1 MFSDIA
7 GVRAALKARLAPA
20 LPDHWSIEEH
30 LSQPPTEYRAPLIT
44 FEFTR
49 LESAPDGQT
58 LGSGQVGAAVDIV
71 LGSPKTVEGGGEDD
85 VDQLALTL
93 VQVIDVQSDMFWSS
107 AEKQRLTAGQWVWRV
122 HTIVLTES
130 KEK

>member
-7 GVRAALKARLAPA
+7 GVRAALKERLAPD
-20 LPDHWSIEEH
+20 LPVRWSIEEN
-30 LSQPPTEYRAPLIT
+30 LKQPPTEYRAPLIT

-49 LESAPDGQT
+49 FEAAPDGQE
-58 LGSGQVGAAVDIV
+58 LGAGQVGAAVDLV
-71 LGSPKTVEGGGEDD
+71 LGSPMTADEKGEDD

-93 VQVIDVQSDMFWSS
+93 VQVLDRQSDMYWST
-107 AEKQRLTAGQWVWRV
+107 AEKQRLESGQWVWRI

-130 KEK
+130 KE

>member
-1 MFSDIA
+1 M
-7 GVRAALKARLAPA
+7 
-20 LPDHWSIEEH
+20 
-30 LSQPPTEYRAPLIT
+30 
-44 FEFTR
+44 
-49 LESAPDGQT
+49 
-58 LGSGQVGAAVDIV
+58 
-71 LGSPKTVEGGGEDD
+71 LGSPKTTEGGGEDD

>member
-7 GVRAALKARLAPA
+7 GIRTALKERLATS
-20 LPDHWSIEEH
+20 LPYGWEISEY
-30 LSQPPTEYRAPLIT
+30 LKQPPTEYRSPLIT

-49 LESAPDGQT
+49 LDSAPDGRE
-58 LGSGQVGAAVDIV
+58 LGAGQVGAAIDLV
-71 LGSPKTVEGGGEDD
+71 LGSPKTADATGEDD

-93 VQVIDVQSDMFWSS
+93 VQVIDAQSDMYWST
-107 AEKQRLTAGQWVWRV
+107 AEKQRLETGQWVWRI

-130 KEK
+130 KEQ